1 MDRARCVTMGPSND
15 PLAELEAFIVN
26 AALKRDLKG
35 KKLHDEQTARDKQRE
50 RSQAIWRERKA
61 TITTTVQVIDNMLKQ
76 HGYGGLVIGEF
87 EAKHS
92 DIDRVLLKFAHG
104 VRDYSK
110 ILLCLKTSGEF
121 TCAIET
127 AHDQIAKISVP
138 IEELSEIRLKASIAE
153 SVEQCLA
160 RDMDESRKSTL
171 KPPA

>member
-1 MDRARCVTMGPSND
+1 MMELSND

-26 AALKRDLKG
+26 AALKRDQKCQ
-35 KKLHDEQTARDKQRE
+35 KLHDEQTARDKQRE

-61 TITTTVQVIDNMLKQ
+61 TLATSVQVIDHMLKQ
-76 HGYGGLVIGEF
+76 HGYAGLVMGEL
-87 EAKHS
+87 ETKHS

-127 AHDQIAKISVP
+127 AHDQIATISVP
-138 IEELSEIRLKASIAE
+138 IEELSEDRLNAAIAE
-153 SVEQCLA
+153 AVEQCLA
-160 RDMDESRKSTL
+160 RDMDEASKSTL

>member
-1 MDRARCVTMGPSND
+1 MMELSND

-26 AALKRDLKG
+26 AALARNQKSQ
-35 KKLHDEQTARDKQRE
+35 KLHDEQAARENQRE
-50 RSQAIWRERKA
+50 KSLAIWKERKVA
-61 TITTTVQVIDNMLKQ
+61 LASIVQVIDHMLKQ
-76 HGYGGLVIGEF
+76 HGYAGLAMGEL

-127 AHDQIAKISVP
+127 ALAQTITVSLP
-138 IEELSEIRLKASIAE
+138 IELLSEDRLKAALAE
-153 SVEQCLA
+153 AVEQCLA
-160 RDMDESRKSTL
+160 RDMGEATKSTL
-171 KPPA
+171 NASV